1 MTIDR
6 LESRILLSYCL
17 ILCELYKKH
26 LLCAFLP
33 LRLYVETAPQLPSSV
48 SHTQISQSR
57 IKNIKNQQFFFAP
70 SSLRLCVK
78 TAPKPP
84 SEVWHSP

>member
-1 MTIDR
+1 M
-6 LESRILLSYCL
+6 
-17 ILCELYKKH
+17 
-26 LLCAFLP
+26 
-33 LRLYVETAPQLPSSV
+33 ETAPQLPSSV